1 MAEAVVRLR
10 VDASGATRALNG
22 VQAQTNKLQ
31 SAFGGLRTAIG
42 GIGLTVLAKNAIN
55 TSTNFEKWKVSQCAF
70 YKWAEH

>member
-10 VDASGATRALNG
+10 VDASGATRALKG

-42 GIGLTVLAKNAIN
+42 GIGLTVWLKMP
-55 TSTNFEKWKVSQCAF
+55 
-70 YKWAEH
+70 